1 MIHGSCS
8 TSLEDLSVIPY
19 SITSIPRTNT
29 FSILPSFSTLFSPRV
44 DSSQPDQPTHERGQA
59 SKTYRKEETGIA
71 KASEVGHRRHQ
82 SSWCVSS
89 WTNGRIVMFES
100 RTDPL
105 FSDAAEDAVPVP
117 TPFRGGERV
126 EARSVSMRAGVRS
139 IAQFPR

>member
-1 MIHGSCS
+1 
-8 TSLEDLSVIPY
+8 
-19 SITSIPRTNT
+19 
-29 FSILPSFSTLFSPRV
+29 
-44 DSSQPDQPTHERGQA
+44 
-59 SKTYRKEETGIA
+59 
-71 KASEVGHRRHQ
+71 
-82 SSWCVSS
+82 
-89 WTNGRIVMFES
+89 MFES